1 MTLNRTNIILI
12 GLLAV
17 QIILTLL
24 IALPDGSGDPIETGG
39 ALLGEFTD
47 ATVTQI
53 TIRNF
58 NGEELV
64 FAQDSSGAWVYP
76 AGGNYPARAD
86 RIAQLLTGAAN
97 LRANRLISENASSH
111 NRLSVA
117 DDNFERYVEFAYA
130 GGGEPTGLYLGA
142 SSGGSDSYTRVSGQ
156 DEVYLTSGLSSADVT
171 ATITTWIDVTYL
183 SVDQEQVT
191 RIVITNENGTFEFN
205 RSGETWTFAGLA
217 EGETFDD
224 ASISNLLFNVSAIRM
239 SAPVGTEESPD
250 YGLDD
255 PLATV
260 QITVEIPPEV
270 SPEAVAG
277 LTPEATE
284 ALGLGVDLGAG
295 TEGGAEPTIETYT
308 FEIGAEIPDSREYYA
323 KASTS
328 EYYVRIAQST
338 ANLFLSITRDR
349 YVISEATPEATVEA
363 TASSE
368 ATGEATPGAE
378 ATEDVET
385 TPAAEAS
392 TPEAEPTP
400 EAEATAE
407 STAAN

>member
-1 MTLNRTNIILI
+1 
-12 GLLAV
+12 
-17 QIILTLL
+17 
-24 IALPDGSGDPIETGG
+24 
-39 ALLGEFTD
+39 
-47 ATVTQI
+47 
-53 TIRNF
+53 
-58 NGEELV
+58 
-64 FAQDSSGAWVYP
+64 VYP

-111 NRLSVA
+111 DRLSVA

-191 RIVITNENGTFEFN
+191 RIVITNENGRFEFN

-260 QITVEIPPEV
+260 EITVEIPPEV
-270 SPEAVAG
+270 SPEEVAG

-295 TEGGAEPTIETYT
+295 GEEGAEPTIETYT

-328 EYYVRIAQST
+328 EYYIRIAQST

-349 YVISEATPEATVEA
+349 YVISEATPEATIEG
-363 TASSE
+363 TSE
-368 ATGEATPGAE
+368 ATSEATPGAE
-378 ATEDVET
+378 ATEVEAT
-385 TPAAEAS
+385 PGAEATPAVEATPPAEPTAEAS
-392 TPEAEPTP
+392 ATAETS
-400 EAEATAE
+400 ATAE